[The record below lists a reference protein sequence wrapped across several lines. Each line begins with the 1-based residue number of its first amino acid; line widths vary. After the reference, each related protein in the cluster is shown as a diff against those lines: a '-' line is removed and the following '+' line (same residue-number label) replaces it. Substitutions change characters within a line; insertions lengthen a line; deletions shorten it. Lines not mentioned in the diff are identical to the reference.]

1 MRASIRGSR
10 VVARAQHTKRY
21 LRIDVN
27 PWRAGIRYG
36 YGMTRPSLPASITA
50 EELAALIA
58 ERDALRGELRVT
70 KVERDLLKEQLKAF
84 ERRLFGAKSEA
95 RSTDQ
100 RDLFLNEA
108 EALAPTAA
116 TLPAQEED
124 EADTHVSGHTRKK
137 PGRKPLDP
145 ALPREVIRYEL
156 AESERICPHDGSVLV
171 EIGVEVSEQLDIV
184 PQQVRVIRHERVKYA
199 CPRCD
204 ESLKVT
210 PARSRIIPKGLFTE
224 AALSWFVVS
233 KFMDGLPL
241 YRIAA
246 LLKRFG
252 GDISRNTLAASVVR
266 LGDAVQPVINLMRDH
281 LLDSEI
287 VFADETTVQVL
298 KEPGRAP
305 QTKSFMWAQMNGSGP
320 PVRLF
325 SYAPGRGKQHGSEL
339 WAGIRRGAVFMSDG
353 YEPYNAIA
361 DANEL
366 VHLGCWVHARRYF
379 VEAEEV
385 VPKKL
390 RGTHQVP
397 TQFIRLIGK
406 LYAAEARADLK
417 PKRRARLRRRYSRA
431 VLERIRAL
439 LEQHLATTT
448 PSGLLGKALHYLA
461 GQWPKLNRYIEHE
474 AWPIDNNPCENA
486 IRPFVVGRRAWLF
499 ADTTGGAKASAN
511 LYSLVETCKANKVD
525 AYRYLIDLFKRL
537 PYARSADDYEALLP
551 WTLNKCVDAAT

>member
-1 MRASIRGSR
+1 M
-10 VVARAQHTKRY
+10 ARDIHKPR
-21 LRIDVN
+21 
-27 PWRAGIRYG
+27 
-36 YGMTRPSLPASITA
+36 SITA

-58 ERDALRGELRVT
+58 ERDAALADSRALRGELRVT

-84 ERRLFGAKSEA
+84 QRQLFGAKSEA
-95 RSTDQ
+95 RSAEQ

-116 TLPAQEED
+116 TAPAQSD
-124 EADTHVSGHTRKK
+124 EAETEVAGHKSKK

-156 AESERICPHDGSVLV
+156 PESECTCPNDGTTLI

-199 CPRCD
+199 CAECD
-204 ESLKVT
+204 QGIKVT
-210 PARSRIIPKGLFTE
+210 PARLRIISKGLFTE
-224 AALSWFVVS
+224 AALAWFVVS

-252 GDISRNTLAASVVR
+252 GDISRNTLAASVVH
-266 LGDAVQPVINLMRDH
+266 LGEAVQPIINLLRDH

-298 KEPGRAP
+298 KEPGRAA
-305 QTKSFMWAQMNGSGP
+305 QTKSYMWCQINGSGR

-325 SYAPGRGKQHGSEL
+325 GYAPGRGTQHGSNL
-339 WAGIRRGAVFMSDG
+339 WAGMRHGAVLMSDG

-361 DANEL
+361 QTHGA

-379 VEAEEV
+379 VKAKDGLPKEA
-385 VPKKL
+385 
-390 RGTHQVP
+390 RGVHQP
-397 TQFIRLIGK
+397 STQFIHLIAK
-406 LYAAEARADLK
+406 LYAAESHAHK
-417 PKRRARLRRRYSRA
+417 KSNWRARLRRRYSRA
-431 VLERIRAL
+431 VLTEIKRL
-439 LEQHLATTT
+439 LDHHLDTTA
-448 PSGLLGKALHYLA
+448 PSGKLGEALRYLA
-461 GQWPKLNRYIEHE
+461 GQWPKLIRYVENE
-474 AWPIDNNPCENA
+474 AWPIDNNPAENS

-499 ADTTGGAKASAN
+499 ADSVGGAKASAN
-511 LYSLVETCKANKVD
+511 LYSLVQTCVANRVD
-525 AYRYLIDLFKRL
+525 AYRYLVDLFTAL
-537 PYARSADDYEALLP
+537 PYAKTADDYEALLP
-551 WTLNKCVDAAT
+551 WNLGKPERDASA

>member
-1 MRASIRGSR
+1 M
-10 VVARAQHTKRY
+10 VAQQQHTERDRPIY
-21 LRIDVN
+21 VN
-27 PWRAGIRYG
+27 PWWAEVRYG
-36 YGMTRPSLPASITA
+36 YGMTRAPLNPSSITA

-58 ERDALRGELRVT
+58 ERDALRSELRVT
-70 KVERDLLKEQLKAF
+70 KVERDLLKEQLKAY

-95 RSTDQ
+95 RSADQ

-116 TLPAQEED
+116 TLPAQED
-124 EADTHVSGHTRKK
+124 EAGTRVAGHARKK

-145 ALPREVIRYEL
+145 ALPREVVRYEL
-156 AESERICPHDGSVLV
+156 PESERICPHDGSVLV
-171 EIGVEVSEQLDIV
+171 EIGVEVSEQLDII

-224 AALSWFVVS
+224 AALAWFVVS

-266 LGDAVQPVINLMRDH
+266 LGEAVQPVINLMRDQ

-298 KEPGRAP
+298 KEPGRAA
-305 QTKSFMWAQMNGSGP
+305 QTKSYMWVQMNGSGP

-325 SYAPGRGKQHGSEL
+325 SYAPGRGKQHGDDL
-339 WAGIRRGAVFMSDG
+339 WAGLRRGAVFMTDG
-353 YEPYNAIA
+353 YAPYNAIA
-361 DANEL
+361 DANGL

-385 VPKKL
+385 LPKNV
-390 RGTHQVP
+390 RGPHQSA

-406 LYAAEARADLK
+406 LYAAESRADLK
-417 PKRRARLRRRYSRA
+417 PKRRARLRRRYSRV
-431 VLERIRAL
+431 VLVQIKTL
-439 LEQHLATTT
+439 LDQQLATTA

-461 GQWPKLNRYIEHE
+461 GQWPKLNRYIENE

-499 ADTTGGAKASAN
+499 ADTIGGAKASAN
-511 LYSLVETCKANKVD
+511 LYSLVESCKANGVD
-525 AYRYLIDLFKRL
+525 AYRYLTELFKAL
-537 PYARSADDYEALLP
+537 PRARSADDYEALLP
-551 WTLNKCVDAAT
+551 WKLGKSERNAMT